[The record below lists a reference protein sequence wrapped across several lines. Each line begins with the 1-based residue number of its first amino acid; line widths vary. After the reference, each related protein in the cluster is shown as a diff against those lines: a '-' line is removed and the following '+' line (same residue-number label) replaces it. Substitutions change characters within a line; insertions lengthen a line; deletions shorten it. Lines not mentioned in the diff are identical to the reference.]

1 MYQYIVESIDY
12 RSIES
17 TDQIFNVGINIVCI
31 NIVIFND
38 NLLENNESFV
48 ISLSSLTEGVSI
60 LTGSSTVEIT
70 DDDGECLI
78 SLSQKMVYEI
88 FTFLQTEVTV
98 NWQQND
104 YPVDEGDVVRVCAQA
119 LQITAREFVV
129 NIVAPVSEGI

>member
-1 MYQYIVESIDY
+1 MSQCIVESIDY

-78 SLSQKMVYEI
+78 SLRKWSMK
-88 FTFLQTEVTV
+88 FLLFYKQ
-98 NWQQND
+98 
-104 YPVDEGDVVRVCAQA
+104 R
-119 LQITAREFVV
+119 
-129 NIVAPVSEGI
+129 

>member
-1 MYQYIVESIDY
+1 MSQYIVESIDY
-12 RSIES
+12 RSIEP

-60 LTGSSTVEIT
+60 LTGSSTVEIR

-78 SLSQKMVYEI
+78 
-88 FTFLQTEVTV
+88 
-98 NWQQND
+98 
-104 YPVDEGDVVRVCAQA
+104 A
-119 LQITAREFVV
+119 L
-129 NIVAPVSEGI
+129 NIVHKILLFYKQK